1 MHSRSGRLASRFA
14 WSALHGRCRRRIAA
28 GLILLIVGTVLIALA
43 GHRFGRRGSEA
54 LGLDQPLVR
63 FAERLTQTPP
73 GLQNFEPKD
82 DREVYLATVITD
94 QQDVLFGV
102 TVLAFRLIGALTLLG
117 LGLVLLTAG
126 STEWEI
132 RSETATNP

>member
-1 MHSRSGRLASRFA
+1 MYIRSGRLASRFA
-14 WSALHGRCRRRIAA
+14 WSALHGRCRRRIAG
-28 GLILLIVGTVLIALA
+28 GLILLIVGMALIVWA
-43 GHRFGRRGSEA
+43 GHRFGQRGSEA
-54 LGLDQPLVR
+54 LGFDQPLVR
-63 FAERLTQTPP
+63 FAARLTQTPP
-73 GLQNFEPKD
+73 GLRDFKPKD